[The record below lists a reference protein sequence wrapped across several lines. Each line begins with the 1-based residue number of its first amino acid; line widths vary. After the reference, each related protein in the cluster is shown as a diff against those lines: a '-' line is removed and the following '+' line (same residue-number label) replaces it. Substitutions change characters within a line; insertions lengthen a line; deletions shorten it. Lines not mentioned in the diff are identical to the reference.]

1 MEGQLRTL
9 AADPGGTH
17 DATAMAG
24 SVLSGDFK
32 ETSPWLACYPMD
44 GLRENSTWPDNA
56 CSSVLWNRPSSGIRR
71 EQRNAESN
79 GTPRATE
86 PRRLSLSL
94 ESFE

>member
-17 DATAMAG
+17 DATATAG

-71 EQRNAESN
+71 EQRNAVSN
-79 GTPRATE
+79 GTTPTFF
-86 PRRLSLSL
+86 
-94 ESFE
+94 ESRKF